1 MNAKTTIR
9 KILFVTLWLCIGG
22 GMLTLL
28 LAAISKKNKGQCK
41 DYSITIKGVQNN
53 FFIDK
58 KDVEQLVIKAT
69 KGNIKGEPIA
79 SFKLHE
85 LEQMLEHNT
94 WIDEAE
100 LYFDNRDVLHITV
113 MEKEPVARIFSTA
126 GNSFYI
132 DSAGRKMP
140 LSDKLS
146 ARVPVFTGFPEKKK
160 MNAADSALMN
170 NVRVTANYIIHDPFW
185 MSQVAQIDITPE
197 RNFEMV
203 PVVGNH
209 LVKLGD
215 GENIPQKFNRLMIF
229 YKQVLSKTGFDKY
242 KLIDV
247 QYKGQVVASKYAG
260 DAKVDSIQLRKNV
273 EKLLRQ
279 SMEAQNDTSI
289 RVMPPIIKL
298 EKDSASSADP
308 SLKDNM
314 ELNSEQPNPNPL
326 KSSLPAKPVDKPV
339 VKPTAKP
346 TDIKSK
352 PAVKKK
358 EPKAVMPKKPVEET
372 NGGYN

>member
-58 KDVEQLVIKAT
+58 KDVEQLLIKAT
-69 KGNIKGEPIA
+69 KGNIKGEPIV

-132 DSAGRKMP
+132 DSAGRKIP

-160 MNAADSALMN
+160 MNAMDSTLLN
-170 NVRVTANYIIHDPFW
+170 NVRVTANYIINDPFW

-203 PVVGNH
+203 PVVGSH

-215 GENIPQKFNRLMIF
+215 GENIPQKFKRLMIF

-247 QYKGQVVASKYAG
+247 QYKGQVVVSKYAG

-279 SMEAQNDTSI
+279 SIEAQDDTSI

-346 TDIKSK
+346 TNTKPK
-352 PAVKKK
+352 PAEKKK
-358 EPKAVMPKKPVEET
+358 EPKAVMPKKPVEDA